1 MSLALR
7 AFWRSFPPKSERA
20 RRSTLGWTCCIALA
34 DQTTS
39 KEEVEREKGLK
50 QILLA
55 LEVEVLRHELL
66 QVVHRRVE
74 EPEDVIELLNRK
86 RIE

>member
-1 MSLALR
+1 
-7 AFWRSFPPKSERA
+7 
-20 RRSTLGWTCCIALA
+20 
-34 DQTTS
+34 
-39 KEEVEREKGLK
+39 
-50 QILLA
+50 LLA